1 MSWTNED
8 HLLLYCCRTEI
19 DYRIKDKIIETRRNN
34 IDWDFFLKK
43 TRENGISGI
52 VYLKLNEKKNDCL
65 NIPSII
71 FEELKKDYYLN
82 ATKNTLIFEELG
94 KVLKAFKKSGLQV
107 IVLKGA
113 ALAETV
119 YGNLALRSMSDVDLL
134 VKKEDLYQI
143 DEQLKI
149 LGYSPWD
156 RAVNDI
162 DLSSTAY
169 LTTLDYRSSS
179 RNSFSFHI
187 HWHFVNSTVPNEYYI
202 NNIKM
207 EDIWQDA
214 EKTDIAHVETL
225 VMAPHH
231 LLIHLS
237 EHALRVTHSLG
248 KLSFFCDINESI
260 NFYQKRLD
268 WDRLIK
274 DSFKFGLD
282 RIVYLTLYF
291 TSGFLAAKIP
301 GDVLLK
307 LRPKRFS
314 LSERIF
320 INSISNNNRFP
331 NLSYIVHLSMNK
343 GLFKKMQFV
352 GRTLFPPRQIIAQR
366 SYTSPSKVGP
376 TYYLQRINEVFSC
389 LFKIMAHFWRYFLN
403 NRPSFLSAWPSLRR
417 P

>member
-8 HLLLYCCRTEI
+8 RLLLYSCRTEI
-19 DYRIKDKIIETRRNN
+19 GDKDRNGLIEIQRNN
-34 IDWDFFLKK
+34 IDGDCFLEKARGEGVSPLIFLRLPK
-43 TRENGISGI
+43 I
-52 VYLKLNEKKNDCL
+52 VINKDALPRYVTERLKE
-65 NIPSII
+65 
-71 FEELKKDYYLN
+71 DYYLN
-82 ATKNTLIFEELG
+82 AARNTLIFEELG
-94 KVLKAFKKSGLQV
+94 RVLKAFKKAGLQV
-107 IVLKGA
+107 IALKGA
-113 ALAETV
+113 ALAEAV

-149 LGYSPWD
+149 LGYFPCD

-162 DLSSTAY
+162 DLSSTY

-179 RNSFSFHI
+179 RNSPSFHI
-187 HWHFVNSTVPNEYYI
+187 HWHFVNSTIPHEHYTK
-202 NNIKM
+202 NIKM

-214 EKTDIAHVETL
+214 EKTRIAHVETWI
-225 VMAPHH
+225 MAPHH

-248 KLSFFCDINESI
+248 KLSFFCDINEAI
-260 NFYQKRLD
+260 NFYRERLD

-274 DSFKFGLD
+274 DSFKFNLD
-282 RIVYLTLYF
+282 RMVYLTLYF
-291 TSGFLAAKIP
+291 TSEFLAAKIP
-301 GDVLLK
+301 EYVLLK

-320 INSISNNNRFP
+320 MNSISNNNRFP

-343 GLFKKMQFV
+343 GLFKKMRLV

-376 TYYLQRINEVFSC
+376 TYYLQRVNEVFSC
-389 LFKIMAHFWRYFLN
+389 LFRIITHFWRYFLN
-403 NRPSFLSAWPSLRR
+403 NRPGFPVAWPPLRK